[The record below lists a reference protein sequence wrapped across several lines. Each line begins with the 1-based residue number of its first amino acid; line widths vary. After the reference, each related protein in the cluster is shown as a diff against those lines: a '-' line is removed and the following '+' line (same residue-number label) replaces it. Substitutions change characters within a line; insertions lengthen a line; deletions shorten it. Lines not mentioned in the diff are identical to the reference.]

1 MGEIASEKV
10 TIEVGDGTQMD
21 AYHAKPQGGGRRP
34 GILVLQEAFGVN
46 AHLRDVADRFA
57 REGFVALAPE
67 LFHRTAPGFEGRYD
81 DFASVMPHYQAT
93 TVEGMSADLTAAHA
107 WLSERGGVA
116 AGDVAAIGF
125 CMGGRAAFLADA
137 ILPLKAAVSF
147 YGAGIAPALL
157 DRAPKL
163 SAPILLMWGGLDKHI
178 LPEHIAAVTGALRA
192 AGKPF
197 VNVEFSE
204 ADHGFFNNDR
214 TSFHAASAAQAWAL
228 ALQFLKSRAE

>member
-10 TIEVGDGTQMD
+10 TIDVGDGTRMD
-21 AYHAKPQGGGRRP
+21 SYHAKPQGGGRRP

-137 ILPLKAAVSF
+137 ILPLKAAVSL
-147 YGAGIAPALL
+147 YGPGIAPLL
-157 DRAPKL
+157 DRASNL

-214 TSFHAASAAQAWAL
+214 ASFHPASAAQAWAL
-228 ALQFLKSRAE
+228 ALQFLKSRGE

>member
-10 TIEVGDGTQMD
+10 TIEVGDGTNMD
-21 AYHAKPQGGGRRP
+21 AYCARPQGGGRRP
-34 GILVLQEAFGVN
+34 GLLVLQEAFGVT
-46 AHLRDVADRFA
+46 AHIRDVADRFA

-67 LFHRTAPGFEGRYD
+67 LFHRTAPGFEGPYG
-81 DFASVMPHYQAT
+81 DFAAVRPHYEAVT
-93 TVEGMSADLTAAHA
+93 TQTLSADLTAAHG
-107 WLSERGGVA
+107 WLSDRGGVA

-137 ILPLKAAVSF
+137 ILPLKAAVSL
-147 YGAGIAPALL
+147 YGAGIEPLL
-157 DRAPKL
+157 DRVPGL
-163 SAPILLMWGGLDKHI
+163 SAPILLMWGGLDQHI
-178 LPEHIAAVTGALRA
+178 RPESVARLESALRA

-214 TSFHAASAAQAWAL
+214 PSFHPASAAQAWAL
-228 ALQFLKSRAE
+228 ALQFLKPRAE